1 MATME
6 QQALDADAARYV
18 EMARSSSRPSFE
30 SLSVADARA
39 FYRAARDTANLPSIE
54 VGNVEDDYL
63 GGRGGSIAV
72 RRYLPATIVPGP
84 QPAVLFFHGGG
95 WVIGDLDTHDSICRH
110 IVAATGL
117 QLIAVDYR
125 LGPEHRF
132 PAAVDD
138 ATDTHAMLINRAD
151 AWDIDPGRII
161 LAGDSAGGALALV
174 TALQARDMCRPLPIA
189 QGLFYPVADLRGE
202 TASYA
207 GVRDVPI
214 TAATMTWFRDC
225 YLADPAAAA
234 DWRASPLLAS
244 SYASVP
250 PTFITVCGADPLHDE
265 GMALAS
271 RLYTSG
277 VPVLLRHLP
286 GQVHGYLTL
295 GRLIEEA
302 GATIEAFAGFVRKQL
317 DCRR

>member
-1 MATME
+1 MATVE
-6 QQALDADAARYV
+6 QALDADAARYV
-18 EMARSSSRPSFE
+18 DMARQQNRPRFE

-39 FYRAARDTANLPSIE
+39 FYRAAKDTANLPSIE
-54 VGNVEDDYL
+54 IGSVCDDYL

-72 RRYLPATIVPGP
+72 RRYLPVDVAPGA
-84 QPAVLFFHGGG
+84 QPAILFFHGGG

-110 IVAATGL
+110 MVAATGL

-125 LGPEHRF
+125 RGPEHRF

-138 ATDTHAMLINRAD
+138 ATDTHAMLIDRAG
-151 AWDIDPGRII
+151 AWNIDPDRII
-161 LAGDSAGGALALV
+161 LAGDSAGGAMALV
-174 TALQARDMCRPLPIA
+174 TAIHARDMCRPLPMLM
-189 QGLFYPVADLRGE
+189 GLFYPVGDLRGG

-207 GVRDVPI
+207 EVRDVPI
-214 TAATMTWFRDC
+214 TAATMRWFREH
-225 YLADPAAAA
+225 YLANPADAA

-244 SYASVP
+244 SYVSLP

-271 RLYTSG
+271 RLYTTG
-277 VPVLLRHLP
+277 VSVTLRHLP

-295 GRLIEEA
+295 GRLIDEA
-302 GATIEAFAGFVRKQL
+302 SASIAAFAGFIRAHL
-317 DCRR
+317 DRGR